1 MLLRSIDIL
10 FSNPG
15 AFLDIAIVFFVAVA
29 PALLIAVTV
38 HEFSHA
44 FVATYLGDHTAKT
57 AWPPLT

>member
-44 FVATYLGDHTAKT
+44 LTAHVEGDDFARRR
-57 AWPPLT
+57 